1 MKVLVTGGTGV
12 VGAAAVRSLL
22 AAGHSVRLFSRHARR
37 DAERWQGSDVTAREG
52 SVADAAEVA
61 GAAEGCGAVL
71 HIAGIV
77 EEKPPAT
84 FDAVNVGGT
93 RNLLAEA
100 EVAGVKRFVHVS
112 SLGADQGSSAYHV
125 SKRQAEELV
134 RRFPGDWLILRPGNV
149 YGPGDE
155 VLSYLLQVVRS
166 APAVP
171 VIDGGDQP
179 FQPLHAEDLG
189 TALAMAVTRTDLSR
203 QVLLLAGPEVT
214 TMQDVLDRLARLTG
228 RDPVRLPVPGAL
240 AALGAQV
247 ASSLLG
253 VRVPLNDDKITMLRE
268 GNVVPP
274 GEVNALTEVLG
285 VTPTSLDE
293 GLRRLST
300 TQPEQLPNESTTGT
314 LTRRRYRA
322 FLAGVQRTPR
332 DLFGEFRRRFF
343 ELVPES
349 TVRDA
354 GEATRTEG
362 TTHPQLEAGS
372 VLTLSLPFR
381 GNVQVRVVEVTDTEL
396 TLVTMAGHP
405 LAGSNTFRFAGTPG
419 VDLRFEVE
427 TCDRSATLLDELA
440 MIPFGGFLKRFTW
453 TAVVEE
459 TARMAGA
466 LPPVEVQT
474 EEHPL
479 SGEEEKAAVA
489 DLEKRVGS
497 LARQDERELQE
508 EARSRLEEV
517 PFRRI

>member
-37 DAERWQGSDVTAREG
+37 DAERWQGSDVTAKEG
-52 SVADAAEVA
+52 SVADASEVA
-61 GAAEGCGAVL
+61 GAAEGCDAVL

-77 EEKPPAT
+77 EERPPQVT

-112 SLGADQGSSAYHV
+112 SLGADSGASAYHV

-155 VLSYLLQVVRS
+155 VLSYLLQAVRS

-189 TALAMAVTRTDLSR
+189 AALAVAVTRTDLSR

-214 TMQDVLDRLARLTG
+214 TTQDVLDRLARLTG

-240 AALGAQV
+240 AALGAQ
-247 ASSLLG
+247 AASLLG
-253 VRVPLNDDKITMLRE
+253 VRVPLNDDKVTMLRE
-268 GNVVPP
+268 GNVIPP

-285 VTPTSLDE
+285 VTPIPLDE
-293 GLRRLST
+293 GLRRLAS
-300 TQPEQLPNESTTGT
+300 TQPEQLEGTGT
-314 LTRRRYRA
+314 LTRRRYWA
-322 FLAGVQRTPR
+322 FLAGVQRTPQ
-332 DLFGEFRRRFF
+332 DLFSEFRRRFF

-349 TVRDA
+349 TVREA
-354 GEATRTEG
+354 GEATGR
-362 TTHPQLEAGS
+362 PRLEPGS

-381 GNVQVRVVEVTDTEL
+381 GNVQVRIVEVTDTEL
-396 TLVTMAGHP
+396 TLVTVAGHP

-427 TCDRSATLLDELA
+427 TCDRSATLLDELS
-440 MIPFGGFLKRFTW
+440 MVPFGGFLKRFTW
-453 TAVVEE
+453 TTVVEE

-466 LPPVEVQT
+466 LPPVEVET

-479 SGEEEKAAVA
+479 TGDEEKAALA

-497 LARQDERELQE
+497 LAKQDERELQE

-517 PFRRI
+517 AVRQI

>member
-37 DAERWQGSDVTAREG
+37 DAERWQGSDVTAKEG
-52 SVADAAEVA
+52 SVAEASEVA
-61 GAAEGCGAVL
+61 GAAEECDAVL

-77 EEKPPAT
+77 EEKPPRTT

-112 SLGADQGSSAYHV
+112 SLGADQGASAYHA

-189 TALAMAVTRTDLSR
+189 AALAIAVTRNDLSR

-214 TMQDVLDRLARLTG
+214 STQDVLDRLARLTG

-240 AALGAQV
+240 AALGAQ
-247 ASSLLG
+247 AAATLLG
-253 VRVPLNDDKITMLRE
+253 VRVPLNDDKVTMLRE
-268 GNVVPP
+268 GNVIPP

-285 VTPTSLDE
+285 VTPISLDE
-293 GLRRLST
+293 GLRRVAT
-300 TQPEQLPNESTTGT
+300 TQPEQLEGTGT
-314 LTRRRYRA
+314 LTRRRYWA
-322 FLAGVQRTPR
+322 FLAGVQRTPQ
-332 DLFGEFRRRFF
+332 DLFSEFRGRFF

-349 TVRDA
+349 TVRNA
-354 GEATRTEG
+354 GDTDL
-362 TTHPQLEAGS
+362 LEPGS
-372 VLTLSLPFR
+372 VLTLNLPFR
-381 GNVQVRVVEVTDTEL
+381 GDVQVRIVEVTDTEL
-396 TLVTMAGHP
+396 TLVTVSGHP

-440 MIPFGGFLKRFTW
+440 MVPFGGFLKRFTW
-453 TAVVEE
+453 TTVVEE

-466 LPPVEVQT
+466 LPPVEIET

-479 SGEEEKAAVA
+479 TGEEEKAALA

-517 PFRRI
+517 PARRN

>member
-22 AAGHSVRLFSRHARR
+22 AGGHSVRLFSRHARR
-37 DAERWQGSDVTAREG
+37 DAERWQGSEVTAREG
-52 SVADAAEVA
+52 SVANASEVA
-61 GAAEGCGAVL
+61 GAAEGCDAVL

-84 FDAVNVGGT
+84 FEAVNVGGT

-112 SLGADQGSSAYHV
+112 SLGADQGASAYHV

-189 TALAMAVTRTDLSR
+189 AALAVAVTRSNLSR

-214 TMQDVLDRLARLTG
+214 TTQDVLDRLARLTG

-240 AALGAQV
+240 ASLGAQAV
-247 ASSLLG
+247 SSLLG

-268 GNVVPP
+268 GNVIPP
-274 GEVNALTEVLG
+274 GEVNALTDVLG

-293 GLRRLST
+293 GLRRLSG
-300 TQPEQLPNESTTGT
+300 TQPEQLEGAGT
-314 LTRRRYRA
+314 LTRRRYWA
-322 FLAGVQRTPR
+322 FLAGVQRTPQ

-349 TVRDA
+349 TVRNA
-354 GEATRTEG
+354 GEAVE
-362 TTHPQLEAGS
+362 LEPGA
-372 VLTLSLPFR
+372 VLTLSLPLR
-381 GNVQVRVVEVTDTEL
+381 GEVQVRIVEVTDTEL
-396 TLVTMAGHP
+396 TLVTVAGHP
-405 LAGSNTFRFAGTPG
+405 LAGSNTFRFLGTPG

-440 MIPFGGFLKRFTW
+440 MVPFGGFLKRFTW
-453 TAVVEE
+453 TTVVEE

-466 LPPVEVQT
+466 LPPVEVEI

-479 SGEEEKAAVA
+479 TGEEEKAAAA

-508 EARSRLEEV
+508 EARARLEETAV
-517 PFRRI
+517 KQI

>member
-37 DAERWQGSDVTAREG
+37 DAERWQGSDVTEKEG
-52 SVADAAEVA
+52 SAANASEVA
-61 GAAEGCGAVL
+61 GAAEGCDAVL
-71 HIAGIV
+71 HVAGIV
-77 EEKPPAT
+77 EERPPQVT
-84 FDAVNVGGT
+84 FEAVNVGGT

-112 SLGADQGSSAYHV
+112 SLGADQGASAYHA

-134 RRFPGDWLILRPGNV
+134 RRFPGDWLIVRPGNV

-155 VLSYLLQVVRS
+155 VLSYLLQVVRT

-171 VIDGGDQP
+171 VIEGGDQP
-179 FQPLHAEDLG
+179 FQPLYAEDLG
-189 TALAMAVTRTDLSR
+189 AALAVAVTRTNLSR

-214 TMQDVLDRLARLTG
+214 TTQDVLDRLARLTG

-240 AALGAQV
+240 AALGAQ
-247 ASSLLG
+247 AASLLG
-253 VRVPLNDDKITMLRE
+253 VRVPLNDDKVTMLRE
-268 GNVVPP
+268 GNVIPP

-285 VTPTSLDE
+285 VTPIPLDE
-293 GLRRLST
+293 GLRRLAS
-300 TQPEQLPNESTTGT
+300 TQPEQLQGTGT
-314 LTRRRYRA
+314 LTRRRYWA
-322 FLAGVQRTPR
+322 FLAGVQRTPQ
-332 DLFGEFRRRFF
+332 DLFSEFRRRFF

-349 TVRDA
+349 TVRNA
-354 GEATRTEG
+354 EETAK
-362 TTHPQLEAGS
+362 LEPGS

-381 GNVQVRVVEVTDTEL
+381 GNVQIRIVEVTDTEL
-396 TLVTMAGHP
+396 TLVTVAGHP

-440 MIPFGGFLKRFTW
+440 MVPFGGFMKRFTW
-453 TAVVEE
+453 TTVVEE

-466 LPPVEVQT
+466 LPPVEIQT

-479 SGEEEKAAVA
+479 AGEEEKAAMA

-508 EARSRLEEV
+508 EARARLERLEEIAV
-517 PFRRI
+517 RRI

>member
-37 DAERWQGSDVTAREG
+37 DAERWQGADVTAKEG
-52 SVADAAEVA
+52 SVANASEVA
-61 GAAEGCGAVL
+61 GAAEGCDAVL

-77 EEKPPAT
+77 EERPPQVT

-100 EVAGVKRFVHVS
+100 EVAGVKRFVHIS
-112 SLGADQGSSAYHV
+112 SLGADQGASAYHV

-155 VLSYLLQVVRS
+155 VLSYLLQVVRA

-189 TALAMAVTRTDLSR
+189 AALAVATTQIHRTDLSR
-203 QVLLLAGPEVT
+203 RVLLLAGPEVT
-214 TMQDVLDRLARLTG
+214 TTQDVLDRLARLTG
-228 RDPVRLPVPGAL
+228 RDPVRLPVPAPL
-240 AALGAQV
+240 AALGAQ
-247 ASSLLG
+247 AASLLG

-268 GNVVPP
+268 GNVIPP
-274 GEVNALTEVLG
+274 GEVNALTEILG
-285 VTPTSLDE
+285 VTPTPLDE
-293 GLRRLST
+293 GLRRLAS
-300 TQPEQLPNESTTGT
+300 TQPEQLQGTGT
-314 LTRRRYRA
+314 LIRRRYWA
-322 FLAGVQRTPR
+322 FLPGAQRTPR
-332 DLFGEFRRRFF
+332 DLFAELRRRFF

-354 GEATRTEG
+354 GEATGHSE
-362 TTHPQLEAGS
+362 LEPGS
-372 VLTLSLPFR
+372 VLTLSLPLR
-381 GNVQVRVVEVTDTEL
+381 GDVQVRIVEVTDTEL
-396 TLVTMAGHP
+396 TLVTVAGHP

-440 MIPFGGFLKRFTW
+440 MVPFGGFLKRFTW
-453 TAVVEE
+453 TTVVEE

-479 SGEEEKAAVA
+479 TGEEEKAAVA

-497 LARQDERELQE
+497 LAKQDERELQE
-508 EARSRLEEV
+508 GARARLEEV
-517 PFRRI
+517 AARQI

>member
-22 AAGHSVRLFSRHARR
+22 AAGHSVRLFSRHAQR
-37 DAERWQGSDVTAREG
+37 DAERWQGSGVTAKEG
-52 SVADAAEVA
+52 SVADASQVA
-61 GAAEGCGAVL
+61 GAAEGCDAVL

-77 EEKPPAT
+77 EERPPRVT

-112 SLGADQGSSAYHV
+112 SLGADRGSSAYHD

-189 TALAMAVTRTDLSR
+189 AALAVAATRTDLSR
-203 QVLLLAGPEVT
+203 RVLLLAGPEVT
-214 TMQDVLDRLARLTG
+214 TTQDVLDRLARLTG
-228 RDPVRLPVPGAL
+228 RDPVRLPVPGPL
-240 AALGAQV
+240 AALGAQ
-247 ASSLLG
+247 AASLLG
-253 VRVPLNDDKITMLRE
+253 VRVPLNDDKVTMLRE
-268 GNVVPP
+268 GNVIPP

-285 VTPTSLDE
+285 VRPIPLDE
-293 GLRRLST
+293 GLRRLAS
-300 TQPEQLPNESTTGT
+300 TQPEQLEGTGM

-322 FLAGVQRTPR
+322 FLAGVQRTPQ
-332 DLFGEFRRRFF
+332 DLFAEFRRRFF

-349 TVRDA
+349 TVRNA
-354 GEATRTEG
+354 GDSAE
-362 TTHPQLEAGS
+362 LEPGA

-381 GNVQVRVVEVTDTEL
+381 GDVQVRIVEVTDREL
-396 TLVTMAGHP
+396 TLVTVAGHP

-440 MIPFGGFLKRFTW
+440 MVPFGGFLKRFTW
-453 TAVVEE
+453 TKVVEE
-459 TARMAGA
+459 TARMAGT
-466 LPPVEVQT
+466 LPPVEVET

-479 SGEEEKAAVA
+479 TGDEEKAALA

-508 EARSRLEEV
+508 EARARLETLRV
-517 PFRRI
+517 

>member
-37 DAERWQGSDVTAREG
+37 DAERWQGSEVTSKEG
-52 SVADAAEVA
+52 SVANASEVA
-61 GAAEGCGAVL
+61 GAAEGCDAVL

-77 EEKPPAT
+77 EERPPQVT

-112 SLGADQGSSAYHV
+112 SLGADQGTSAYHA

-155 VLSYLLQVVRS
+155 VLSYLLQVVRT

-189 TALAMAVTRTDLSR
+189 AALAVSTTRTDLSR

-214 TMQDVLDRLARLTG
+214 TTQDVLDRLARLTG

-240 AALGAQV
+240 AALGAQ
-247 ASSLLG
+247 AASLLG

-268 GNVVPP
+268 GNVIPP

-285 VTPTSLDE
+285 VTPIPLDE
-293 GLRRLST
+293 GLRRLSS
-300 TQPEQLPNESTTGT
+300 TQPEQLQGAGT
-314 LTRRRYRA
+314 LTQRRYWA
-322 FLAGVQRTPR
+322 FLAGVQRTPQ

-349 TVRDA
+349 TVRNT
-354 GEATRTEG
+354 GSKE
-362 TTHPQLEAGS
+362 LEPGS
-372 VLTLSLPFR
+372 VLTLNLPFR
-381 GNVQVRVVEVTDTEL
+381 GDVQVRIVEVMDTEL
-396 TLVTMAGHP
+396 TLVTVAGHP
-405 LAGSNTFRFAGTPG
+405 LAGRNTFRFAGTPG

-440 MIPFGGFLKRFTW
+440 MVPFGGFMKRFTW
-453 TAVVEE
+453 TTVVEE
-459 TARMAGA
+459 TAHMAGA
-466 LPPVEVQT
+466 LPPVEIQT
-474 EEHPL
+474 EERPL
-479 SGEEEKAAVA
+479 TGEEEKAAVA
-489 DLEKRVGS
+489 GLEKRVGS

-508 EARSRLEEV
+508 EARMRLEEV
-517 PFRRI
+517 TVRQN

>member
-37 DAERWQGSDVTAREG
+37 DAERWQGSDVTSKEG
-52 SVADAAEVA
+52 SVANAAEVA
-61 GAAEGCGAVL
+61 GAAEGCDAVL
-71 HIAGIV
+71 HVAGIV
-77 EEKPPAT
+77 EERPPQVT

-100 EVAGVKRFVHVS
+100 EVAGVKRFVHDS
-112 SLGADQGSSAYHV
+112 SLGADQGASAYHV

-155 VLSYLLQVVRS
+155 VLSYLLQVVRA

-189 TALAMAVTRTDLSR
+189 AAVAVAVTRTDLSR

-214 TMQDVLDRLARLTG
+214 TTQDVLDRLARLTG
-228 RDPVRLPVPGAL
+228 RDPVRLPMPGAL
-240 AALGAQV
+240 AALGAQ
-247 ASSLLG
+247 AASLLG

-268 GNVVPP
+268 GNVIPP
-274 GEVNALTEVLG
+274 GEANALTEVLG
-285 VTPTSLDE
+285 VTPTPLDE
-293 GLRRLST
+293 GLRRLANS
-300 TQPEQLPNESTTGT
+300 QPEQLQGTGT
-314 LTRRRYRA
+314 LTWRRYWA
-322 FLAGVQRTPR
+322 FLAGVQRTPQ
-332 DLFGEFRRRFF
+332 DLFSEFRRRFF

-349 TVRDA
+349 TVRNA
-354 GEATRTEG
+354 GNPGDKAE
-362 TTHPQLEAGS
+362 LEPGS

-381 GNVQVRVVEVTDTEL
+381 GNVQVRIVEVTDTEL
-396 TLVTMAGHP
+396 TLVTVAGHP

-440 MIPFGGFLKRFTW
+440 MVPFGGFLKRFTW
-453 TAVVEE
+453 TTVVEE

-474 EEHPL
+474 EERPL
-479 SGEEEKAAVA
+479 AGEEEKAALA
-489 DLEKRVGS
+489 ELEKRVGS
-497 LARQDERELQE
+497 LARQDERELQN
-508 EARSRLEEV
+508 EARARLEEV
-517 PFRRI
+517 TFRRI

>member
-1 MKVLVTGGTGV
+1 MKILVTGGTGV

-22 AAGHSVRLFSRHARR
+22 AAGHSVLLFSRNARR
-37 DAERWQGSDVTAREG
+37 DAERWQGSDVTAKEG
-52 SVADAAEVA
+52 SVAHASEVA

-77 EEKPPAT
+77 EERPPLVT

-112 SLGADQGSSAYHV
+112 SLGADSGSSAYHA

-155 VLSYLLQVVRS
+155 VLSYLLQVVRT

-171 VIDGGDQP
+171 VIEGGEQP

-189 TALAMAVTRTDLSR
+189 TALAVAVTRSDLSR

-214 TMQDVLDRLARLTG
+214 TTQDVLDRLARLTG

-240 AALGAQV
+240 AALGAQ
-247 ASSLLG
+247 AASLLG
-253 VRVPLNDDKITMLRE
+253 VRVPLNDDKVTMLRE
-268 GNVVPP
+268 GNVIPP
-274 GEVNALTEVLG
+274 GAVNALTEVLG
-285 VTPTSLDE
+285 VTPTPLDE
-293 GLRRLST
+293 GLRRLAN
-300 TQPEQLPNESTTGT
+300 TQPEQLHGTGT
-314 LTRRRYRA
+314 LTRRRYWS
-322 FLAGVQRTPR
+322 FLAGVQRTSQ
-332 DLFGEFRRRFF
+332 DLFAEFRRRFF

-354 GEATRTEG
+354 GEPAGNPEV
-362 TTHPQLEAGS
+362 EAGS

-381 GNVQVRVVEVTDTEL
+381 GNVQVRIVEVTQTEL
-396 TLVTMAGHP
+396 TLVTVAGHP
-405 LAGSNTFRFAGTPG
+405 LAGSNTFRFAGAPG
-419 VDLRFEVE
+419 ADLRFEVE

-453 TAVVEE
+453 TSVVEE
-459 TARMAGA
+459 TVRMAGA
-466 LPPVEVQT
+466 LPPVEVQV

-479 SGEEEKAAVA
+479 RGAEEKAAVE
-489 DLEKRVGS
+489 DLERRVGT
-497 LARQDERELQE
+497 LAREDERELQQD
-508 EARSRLEEV
+508 AGARLENLAA
-517 PFRRI
+517 RRI

>member
-37 DAERWQGSDVTAREG
+37 DAERWQGFDVTAREG
-52 SVADAAEVA
+52 SVADASQVA
-61 GAAEGCGAVL
+61 GAAEGCDAVI

-77 EEKPPAT
+77 EERPPQAT

-112 SLGADQGSSAYHV
+112 SLGADSGASAYHV

-155 VLSYLLQVVRS
+155 VLSYLLQVIRS

-189 TALAMAVTRTDLSR
+189 AALAVAATRTDLSR
-203 QVLLLAGPEVT
+203 RVLLLAGPEVT
-214 TMQDVLDRLARLTG
+214 TTQDVLDRLARLTG
-228 RDPVRLPVPGAL
+228 RDPVRLPVPGPL
-240 AALGAQV
+240 AVLGAQ
-247 ASSLLG
+247 AASLLG
-253 VRVPLNDDKITMLRE
+253 VRVPLNEDKLTMLRE
-268 GNVVPP
+268 GNVIPP

-285 VTPTSLDE
+285 VTPTPLDE
-293 GLRRLST
+293 GLRRLAD
-300 TQPEQLPNESTTGT
+300 TQPEQLQGTGT

-322 FLAGVQRTPR
+322 FLAGVQRTPQ
-332 DLFGEFRRRFF
+332 DLFAELRRRFF

-349 TVRDA
+349 TVRA
-354 GEATRTEG
+354 AESTVRGAEG
-362 TTHPQLEAGS
+362 HADLEPGA
-372 VLTLSLPFR
+372 VLTLSLPLR

-396 TLVTMAGHP
+396 TLVTVAGHP

-440 MIPFGGFLKRFTW
+440 MVPFGGFLKRFTW
-453 TAVVEE
+453 TTVVEE

-479 SGEEEKAAVA
+479 TGDEEKAAVA

-497 LARQDERELQE
+497 LAKQDERELQE

-517 PFRRI
+517 AARRI

>member
-22 AAGHSVRLFSRHARR
+22 AAGCSVRLFSRHAKK
-37 DAERWQGSDVTAREG
+37 DAERWQGSDVTSKEG
-52 SVADAAEVA
+52 SVAEASQVA
-61 GAAEGCGAVL
+61 GAAEGCDAVL

-77 EEKPPAT
+77 EERPPQVT

-100 EVAGVKRFVHVS
+100 EVAGGKRFVHVS
-112 SLGADQGSSAYHV
+112 SLGADRGSSAYHR
-125 SKRQAEELV
+125 SKLEAEELV

-189 TALAMAVTRTDLSR
+189 AALSVAVTRTDLSR

-214 TMQDVLDRLARLTG
+214 STQDVLDRLARLTG
-228 RDPVRLPVPGAL
+228 RDPVRLPVPAAL
-240 AALGAQV
+240 ATLGAQ
-247 ASSLLG
+247 AAALLG
-253 VRVPLNDDKITMLRE
+253 VRVPLNDDKVTMLRE
-268 GNVVPP
+268 GNVIPP

-285 VTPTSLDE
+285 VTPTPLEE
-293 GLRRLST
+293 GLRRLAS
-300 TQPEQLPNESTTGT
+300 TQPEQLEGTGT

-322 FLAGVQRTPR
+322 FLAGVQRTPQ
-332 DLFGEFRRRFF
+332 DLFAEFRRRFF

-349 TVRDA
+349 TVREA
-354 GEATRTEG
+354 GEATG
-362 TTHPQLEAGS
+362 HPELEAGS

-381 GNVQVRVVEVTDTEL
+381 GNVQVRIVEVTDTEL
-396 TLVTMAGHP
+396 TLVTVAGHP
-405 LAGSNTFRFAGTPG
+405 LAGSNTFRFVGTPG

-440 MIPFGGFLKRFTW
+440 MVPFGGFLKRFTW
-453 TAVVEE
+453 TTVVEE

-466 LPPVEVQT
+466 LPPVEVET
-474 EEHPL
+474 EEHTL
-479 SGEEEKAAVA
+479 AGDEEKAALA
-489 DLEKRVGS
+489 DLQKKVGAV
-497 LARQDERELQE
+497 ARQDEQELQD
-508 EARSRLEEV
+508 EARSRLEDLAV
-517 PFRRI
+517 NRI

>member
-1 MKVLVTGGTGV
+1 MKILVTGGTGV

-37 DAERWQGSDVTAREG
+37 DAERWQGSEVTAKEG
-52 SVADAAEVA
+52 SVANASEVA
-61 GAAEGCGAVL
+61 GAAEGCDAVL
-71 HIAGIV
+71 HVAGIV
-77 EEKPPAT
+77 EERLPQVT

-112 SLGADQGSSAYHV
+112 SLGADQGASVYHA

-155 VLSYLLQVVRS
+155 VLSYLLQVVRA

-189 TALAMAVTRTDLSR
+189 AALAVAVTRTDLSR
-203 QVLLLAGPEVT
+203 QVHLLAGPEVT
-214 TMQDVLDRLARLTG
+214 TMQDVLDRRARLTG

-240 AALGAQV
+240 AALGAH
-247 ASSLLG
+247 AASLLG

-268 GNVVPP
+268 GNVIPP

-285 VTPTSLDE
+285 VTPTPLDE
-293 GLRRLST
+293 GLRRLAG
-300 TQPEQLPNESTTGT
+300 TQPEQLQGSGT
-314 LTRRRYRA
+314 LTRRRYWA

-332 DLFGEFRRRFF
+332 DLFSEFRRRFF

-349 TVRDA
+349 TVRNANHED
-354 GEATRTEG
+354 TTE
-362 TTHPQLEAGS
+362 LEPGS
-372 VLTLSLPFR
+372 VLTLNLPFR
-381 GNVQVRVVEVTDTEL
+381 GDVQIRIVEVTDTEL
-396 TLVTMAGHP
+396 TLVTVAGHP
-405 LAGSNTFRFAGTPG
+405 LAGSNTFRFVGTPG
-419 VDLRFEVE
+419 VDLRFEIE
-427 TCDRSATLLDELA
+427 TCDRSATLLDQLA
-440 MIPFGGFLKRFTW
+440 MVPFGGFLKHFTW
-453 TAVVEE
+453 TTVVQE

-466 LPPVEVQT
+466 LPPIEIQT

-479 SGEEEKAAVA
+479 TGEEEKAAVA

-508 EARSRLEEV
+508 EARTRLEEV
-517 PFRRI
+517 ASRRI

>member
-1 MKVLVTGGTGV
+1 MKILVTGGTGV

-22 AAGHSVRLFSRHARR
+22 AAGHCVRLFSRHARR
-37 DAERWQGSDVTAREG
+37 DAGRWQGSEVTAKEG

-61 GAAEGCGAVL
+61 GAAEGCDAVL

-77 EEKPPAT
+77 EERPPRVT
-84 FDAVNVGGT
+84 FEAVNVGGT

-112 SLGADQGSSAYHV
+112 SLGADGGASAYHV

-155 VLSYLLQVVRS
+155 VLSYLLQVVRA

-189 TALAMAVTRTDLSR
+189 AALAVAVTRTDLSR

-214 TMQDVLDRLARLTG
+214 TTQDVLDRLARLTG

-240 AALGAQV
+240 AALGAQ
-247 ASSLLG
+247 AASLLG
-253 VRVPLNDDKITMLRE
+253 VRVPLNDDKVTMLRE
-268 GNVVPP
+268 GNVIPP
-274 GEVNALTEVLG
+274 GEVNALTRVLG
-285 VTPTSLDE
+285 VTPTPLDE
-293 GLRRLST
+293 GLRRLAN
-300 TQPEQLPNESTTGT
+300 TQPEQLQGTGT
-314 LTRRRYRA
+314 LTRRRYWA

-332 DLFGEFRRRFF
+332 DLFAEFRRRFF

-349 TVRDA
+349 TVTDA
-354 GEATRTEG
+354 GEAAGQPE
-362 TTHPQLEAGS
+362 LEPGS

-381 GNVQVRVVEVTDTEL
+381 GNVQVRIVEVTDTEL
-396 TLVTMAGHP
+396 TLVTVAGHP

-440 MIPFGGFLKRFTW
+440 MVPFGGFLKRFTW
-453 TAVVEE
+453 TTVVEE

-466 LPPVEVQT
+466 RPPVEVQT
-474 EEHPL
+474 EEHL
-479 SGEEEKAAVA
+479 LTGDEEKAAVA

-508 EARSRLEEV
+508 EARSRLETV
-517 PFRRI
+517 RI